1 MIKTSQKRRWRLS
14 IFSKLLAIMLGTLVI
29 LLVIVTVIFALLI
42 FPTSVSTSEY
52 AARQYTQLLAATQPD
67 LEAASKIHK
76 DLGIDIRY
84 EGAAGSWT
92 TSETLPTLEQVRNG
106 HAHLSFGH
114 QYHLVSAANGGTY
127 LFAWDVRDKMRAA
140 HQKLLWM
147 LLLMIVGVVL
157 TAYWFQKRLLRPVQS
172 LGDGVARMS
181 AGQLD
186 VVLPEVTY
194 DELGTLTTAF
204 NQMVSRVKEMIH
216 ARDQLLLDVSHELRS
231 PLTRM
236 KVALA
241 LLPEHDNKA
250 NLEAD
255 VKEME
260 TMISELLELE
270 RLRTPHGLRKQEQD
284 VVPIVHEIAQLF
296 ENRTP
301 GVHLMARPET
311 IFANVDDEKLRTV
324 LRNLL
329 DNAFKYSL
337 PDSQPV
343 ILFVSENQDC
353 VVIRVQDDGQG
364 VPEAQMAN
372 IFEPFFR
379 IDPSRS
385 KKTGGYGL
393 GLSMCKR
400 IIEAHGGTI
409 QATNNAVRG
418 ASFAV
423 TIPAA
428 KCIP

>member
-29 LLVIVTVIFALLI
+29 LLVIVTVIFALVI
-42 FPTSVSTSEY
+42 FPTSVSTSEH

-67 LEAASKIHK
+67 LEVANKIHK

-92 TSETLPTLEQVRNG
+92 TSETLPTVEQVRNG
-106 HAHLSFGH
+106 HVHLSFGH

-127 LFAWDVRDKMRAA
+127 LFAWDVRDKMHAA

-157 TAYWFQKRLLRPVQS
+157 TAYWFQKRLLRPVQM

-270 RLRTPHGLRKQEQD
+270 RLRTPHGLHKQKQD
-284 VVPIVHEIAQLF
+284 VVPMVREIAQLF

-301 GVHLMARPET
+301 GVHLIAHPGT
-311 IFANVDDEKLRTV
+311 IFANVDGEKLRTV

-343 ILFVSENQDC
+343 ILSVSENQDS

-364 VPEAQMAN
+364 IPEAQMAN

-409 QATNNAVRG
+409 LTTNDAARG

-423 TIPAA
+423 TIPAG

>member
-1 MIKTSQKRRWRLS
+1 MIKGRAKPSWHFS
-14 IFSKLLAIMLGTLVI
+14 IFSKLLAIMLGTLIV
-29 LLVIVTVIFALLI
+29 LLVIVTVIFALVI
-42 FPTSVSTSEY
+42 FPTSVSTTEH
-52 AARQYTQLLAATQPD
+52 AARQYTQLLAATQPN
-67 LEAASKIHK
+67 LEAANKIHK
-76 DLGIDIRY
+76 EIGLDIRY
-84 EGAAGSWT
+84 EGPGGSWA
-92 TSETLPTLEQVRNG
+92 TSDNLPTVEQVRSG
-106 HAHLSFGH
+106 QAHSSFGH
-114 QYHLVSAANGGTY
+114 EYHMVTAANRGTY
-127 LFAWDVRDKMRAA
+127 LFAWDVRNQMRSA
-140 HQKLLWM
+140 HEKLLWM

-172 LGDGVARMS
+172 LGEGVARMS

-186 VVLPEVTY
+186 VVLPQVTH

-241 LLPEHDNKA
+241 LLPEDDNKA

-270 RLRTPHGLRKQEQD
+270 RLRTPHGLRKEKHD
-284 VVPIVHEIAQLF
+284 VVAIVREVTHEF
-296 ENRTP
+296 GNRAPSVQFMGRTE
-301 GVHLMARPET
+301 A
-311 IFANVDDEKLRTV
+311 IFANVDSEKLRTV

-337 PDSQPV
+337 PDSQP
-343 ILFVSENQDC
+343 IDLSVSESPDG

-364 VPEAQMAN
+364 IPEGQMAG

-400 IIEAHGGTI
+400 IVEAHGGTLQI
-409 QATNNAVRG
+409 ENNGGRG
-418 ASFAV
+418 VSFIL
-423 TIPAA
+423 TIPDT
-428 KCIP
+428 P

>member
-1 MIKTSQKRRWRLS
+1 MTKTSQKRRLRLS

-52 AARQYTQLLAATQPD
+52 AAQQYTQLLASTQPD
-67 LEAASKIHK
+67 LEVANKIHK

-92 TSETLPTLEQVRNG
+92 TSGTLPTVEQVRNR

-157 TAYWFQKRLLRPVQS
+157 TAYWFQKRLLRPVQA

-270 RLRTPHGLRKQEQD
+270 RLRTPHGLRKQKQD
-284 VVPIVHEIAQLF
+284 VVPIVREVAQLF

-301 GVHLMARPET
+301 GVHLISRPET

-343 ILFVSENQDC
+343 VLSVSENQDC
-353 VVIRVQDDGQG
+353 VVICVQDDGQG
-364 VPEAQMAN
+364 VPEAQIAN

-409 QATNNAVRG
+409 QATNNAIRG

-428 KCIP
+428 RCIP

>member
-1 MIKTSQKRRWRLS
+1 
-14 IFSKLLAIMLGTLVI
+14 MLGTLVV
-29 LLVIVTVIFALLI
+29 LLAIITVIFAVVI
-42 FPTSVSTSEY
+42 FPTSVSTSEQ
-52 AARQYTQLLAATQPD
+52 AAREYARLMAATQPN
-67 LEAASKIHK
+67 LKAATKIREEIG
-76 DLGIDIRY
+76 LDIRY
-84 EGAAGSWT
+84 EGPGGSWT
-92 TSETLPTLEQVRNG
+92 TSDKLPTVEQVRNRQ
-106 HAHLSFGH
+106 APSSFGH
-114 QYHLVSAANGGTY
+114 EHHLATASNGGTY
-127 LFAWDVRDKMRAA
+127 LVAWDVRDRMRNA
-140 HQKLLWM
+140 HEKLLWM

-186 VVLPEVTY
+186 VVLPVITQ

-204 NQMVSRVKEMIH
+204 NQMVSQVKQMIH

-241 LLPEHDNKA
+241 LLPEDNNKA

-270 RLRTPHGLRKQEQD
+270 RLRTARGLRKQEQD
-284 VVPIVHEIAQLF
+284 VVRIAREITHAF
-296 ENRTP
+296 ENRAP
-301 GVHLMARPET
+301 GVLLMARPDA
-311 IFANVDDEKLRTV
+311 IFANVDDEKLRIV

-329 DNAFKYSL
+329 ENAFKYSL

-343 ILFVSENQDC
+343 LLSACESPEG

-364 VPEAQMAN
+364 IPEAHLAN
-372 IFEPFFR
+372 VFEPFFR

-385 KKTGGYGL
+385 KTTGGYGL

-400 IIEAHGGTI
+400 IVEAHGGTI
-409 QATNNAVRG
+409 RIENNTGRG
-418 ASFAV
+418 VSFIL
-423 TIPAA
+423 TIPSVT
-428 KCIP
+428 

>member
-1 MIKTSQKRRWRLS
+1 MIKASQKRRWRLS

-67 LEAASKIHK
+67 LEVANKIHK
-76 DLGIDIRY
+76 DFGIDIRY

-92 TSETLPTLEQVRNG
+92 TSETLPTVEQVRNG

-127 LFAWDVRDKMRAA
+127 LFAWDVRDKMHSA

-194 DELGTLTTAF
+194 DELGALTTAF

-284 VVPIVHEIAQLF
+284 VVPIVRKMAQLL
-296 ENRTP
+296 ENRMP
-301 GVHLMARPET
+301 GVQLMVRPET
-311 IFANVDDEKLRTV
+311 IFANVDDEKLRIV

-337 PDSQPV
+337 SDSQPV
-343 ILFVSENQDC
+343 ILSISENQDGL
-353 VVIRVQDDGQG
+353 VIRVQDDGQG
-364 VPEAQMAN
+364 IPEALMAN

-379 IDPSRS
+379 VDLSRS

-418 ASFAV
+418 ASFV
-423 TIPAA
+423 ITIPAR
-428 KCIP
+428 

>member
-1 MIKTSQKRRWRLS
+1 MTRTFWKPRWRLS
-14 IFSKLLAIMLGTLVI
+14 IFSKLLAIMLGTLVV
-29 LLVIVTVIFALLI
+29 LLAIVTVVFALII
-42 FPTSVSTSEY
+42 FPTSVSTSEH
-52 AARQYTQLLAATQPD
+52 AAREYTRLLAATQPN
-67 LEAASKIHK
+67 LEAANKIRQ
-76 DLGIDIRY
+76 DIGLDIRY
-84 EGAAGSWT
+84 EGPGGSWA
-92 TSETLPTLEQVRNG
+92 TSEKLPTVEQVRNRQ
-106 HAHLSFGH
+106 AHSSFGH
-114 QYHLVSAANGGTY
+114 EYHLATASNGGTY
-127 LFAWDVRDKMRAA
+127 VFVWDVRNQMHSA
-140 HQKLLWM
+140 HEKLLWM
-147 LLLMIVGVVL
+147 LLWMIVGVVL

-186 VVLPEVTY
+186 VVLPVITH
-194 DELGTLTTAF
+194 DELGTLTSAF
-204 NQMVSRVKEMIH
+204 NQMVSQVKQMIH

-241 LLPEHDNKA
+241 LLPEDDNKA

-255 VKEME
+255 VHEME

-270 RLRTPHGLRKQEQD
+270 RLRTPRGLCKQKQD
-284 VVPIVHEIAQLF
+284 VVRMVREIAQPF
-296 ENRTP
+296 GNREP
-301 GVHLMARPET
+301 GVQLIARPET
-311 IFANVDDEKLRTV
+311 IVANVDDEKLRIV

-343 ILFVSENQDC
+343 ILSVGESPNG

-364 VPEAQMAN
+364 IPEAHVAN

-385 KKTGGYGL
+385 KTTGGYGL

-400 IIEAHGGTI
+400 IVEAHGGTI
-409 QATNNAVRG
+409 QIENNMGRG
-418 ASFAV
+418 VSFIL
-423 TIPAA
+423 TIPTVV
-428 KCIP
+428 

>member
-29 LLVIVTVIFALLI
+29 LLVIVTVIFALVI
-42 FPTSVSTSEY
+42 FPTSVSTSEH

-67 LEAASKIHK
+67 LEVANKIHK

-92 TSETLPTLEQVRNG
+92 TSETLPTVEQVRNG
-106 HAHLSFGH
+106 HVHLSFGH

-127 LFAWDVRDKMRAA
+127 LFAWDVRDKMHAA

-157 TAYWFQKRLLRPVQS
+157 TAYWFQKRLLRPVQM

-270 RLRTPHGLRKQEQD
+270 RLRTPHGLHKQKQD
-284 VVPIVHEIAQLF
+284 VVPMVREIAQLF

-301 GVHLMARPET
+301 GVHLIAHPGT
-311 IFANVDDEKLRTV
+311 IFANVDGEKLRTV

-343 ILFVSENQDC
+343 ILSVSENQDS

-364 VPEAQMAN
+364 IPEAQMAN

-418 ASFAV
+418 ASFAI

-428 KCIP
+428 R

>member
-1 MIKTSQKRRWRLS
+1 MIKGGTKPRWHLS
-14 IFSKLLAIMLGTLVI
+14 IFSKLLVIMLGTLII
-29 LLVIVTVIFALLI
+29 LLAIVTVIFALVI
-42 FPTSVSTSEY
+42 FPTSVSTSEH
-52 AARQYTQLLAATQPD
+52 AARQYAQLLAATQPN
-67 LEAASKIHK
+67 LETANKIHREIG
-76 DLGIDIRY
+76 LEIRY
-84 EGAAGSWT
+84 KGPGGSWA
-92 TSETLPTLEQVRNG
+92 TSDNLPTVEQVRSG
-106 HAHLSFGH
+106 QVHSSFGH
-114 QYHLVSAANGGTY
+114 EYHMVTAANGGTY
-127 LFAWDVRDKMRAA
+127 LFAWDVRNQMRSA
-140 HQKLLWM
+140 HEKLLWM
-147 LLLMIVGVVL
+147 LLWMIVGVVL

-172 LGDGVARMS
+172 LGEGVARMS

-186 VVLPEVTY
+186 VVLPQVTH

-204 NQMVSRVKEMIH
+204 NQMVSRVKEMIR

-241 LLPEHDNKA
+241 LLPEDDNKA

-270 RLRTPHGLRKQEQD
+270 RLRSRHGLRKQKHD
-284 VVPIVHEIAQLF
+284 VVAIVAEVAHEF
-296 ENRTP
+296 ENRAP
-301 GVHLMARPET
+301 SVHFMGRPEA
-311 IFANVDDEKLRTV
+311 IFANVDGEKLRTV

-337 PDSQPV
+337 PDSQP
-343 ILFVSENQDC
+343 IALSVSESPGG

-364 VPEAQMAN
+364 IPEGQMAG

-400 IIEAHGGTI
+400 IVEAHGGTLQI
-409 QATNNAVRG
+409 ENNRG
-418 ASFAV
+418 RGVSFIL
-423 TIPAA
+423 TIPD
-428 KCIP
+428 IL